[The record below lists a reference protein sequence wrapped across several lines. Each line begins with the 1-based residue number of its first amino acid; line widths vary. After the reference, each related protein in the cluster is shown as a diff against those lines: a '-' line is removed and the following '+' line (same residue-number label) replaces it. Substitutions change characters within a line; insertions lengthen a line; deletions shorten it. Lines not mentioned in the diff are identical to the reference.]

1 MEVTWT
7 KNEGINFDRMTSI
20 IKIEFDNILK
30 NQKILEDNDRIFLE
44 RNNVLITSIV
54 EGKLIK
60 TMI

>member
-1 MEVTWT
+1 
-7 KNEGINFDRMTSI
+7 MTSI